1 MLQTDDILGI
11 IPARMAS
18 TRFPGKP
25 LVRIGDLPMVIRVY
39 REVSPVLKNLV
50 IATGDQEIAEVAEK
64 YGASCILTTGDHLTG
79 TSRCVE
85 ALRSWSVQTGRKVEA
100 VINIQGDEPML
111 TPTAL
116 NLLAQDILRPEA
128 EISTLIRPET
138 DPVTFKNPNRVK
150 VVIDQFGFALY
161 FSRSPIPYYVTAGDA
176 WFSHIGMYAFK
187 SQVLERI
194 SHLKPGALEKAESLE
209 QLRWLENG
217 LSIHCCE
224 TGYRG
229 FGIDTPA
236 DLEELL
242 KSGLI

>member
-39 REVSPVLKNLV
+39 REVTPVLKNLI
-50 IATGDQEIAEVAEK
+50 IATGDQEIAEVAEQF
-64 YGASCILTTGDHLTG
+64 GASCILTTADHLTG

-85 ALRSWSVQTGRKVEA
+85 ALHGWLRNTGKKVKA

-111 TPTAL
+111 TPTAVT
-116 NLLAQDILRPEA
+116 LLAQDILRPEA

-150 VVIDQFGFALY
+150 VVINQSGYALY

-176 WFSHIGMYAFK
+176 WYSHIGMYAFK
-187 SQVLERI
+187 SQILEQI
-194 SHLKPGALEKAESLE
+194 SHLKPGDLEKAESLE

-229 FGIDTPA
+229 FGVDTPE
-236 DLEELL
+236 DLEELIR
-242 KSGLI
+242 SGLI